1 MIPLAEEEGMQGTR
15 DSKGFSLIE
24 MVVVAAV
31 MAVLIGIVAPEF
43 YRYVEK
49 SKRSVDLEQARTM
62 AEVYDIIKATE
73 DIALVSGYDCIE
85 TWNVDQAAMYD
96 YDTYASSS
104 VMMYRVF
111 AQMGGVPVSRT
122 NKDYFFTVIY
132 NGNGIRAIYL
142 DELPL
147 DMKTKLYPD
156 DGSFYKN
163 GFVR

>member
-1 MIPLAEEEGMQGTR
+1 
-15 DSKGFSLIE
+15 
-24 MVVVAAV
+24 
-31 MAVLIGIVAPEF
+31 
-43 YRYVEK
+43 
-49 SKRSVDLEQARTM
+49 M

-73 DIALVSGYDCIE
+73 DIALVNGYDCIE

-132 NGNGIRAIYL
+132 NGNGFRQSIWTNCPWI
-142 DELPL
+142 
-147 DMKTKLYPD
+147 
-156 DGSFYKN
+156 
-163 GFVR
+163 

>member
-1 MIPLAEEEGMQGTR
+1 
-15 DSKGFSLIE
+15 
-24 MVVVAAV
+24 
-31 MAVLIGIVAPEF
+31 
-43 YRYVEK
+43 
-49 SKRSVDLEQARTM
+49 M

>member
-24 MVVVAAV
+24 LVVVAAV

-85 TWNVDQAAMYD
+85 TWNVD
-96 YDTYASSS
+96 
-104 VMMYRVF
+104 
-111 AQMGGVPVSRT
+111 
-122 NKDYFFTVIY
+122 
-132 NGNGIRAIYL
+132 
-142 DELPL
+142 
-147 DMKTKLYPD
+147 
-156 DGSFYKN
+156 
-163 GFVR
+163 